1 MPKRAILITAILL
14 NLTLAGC
21 QSHKQSSVTSA
32 TSTTSSTSSTKTPE
46 KAASDQANMKPYQ
59 VPKAEKEK
67 HQYQKSGVLRLPG
80 QFSYDQA
87 GTKLTLKST
96 DALTRKTSRQL
107 LSYRLTRVK
116 QITNHAKTQKAKQ
129 MAEQAFNLAKLPNP
143 YQTIQLTFTVRNQR
157 SKPVAIDGIK
167 KIKLNQSLI
176 NTGNSL
182 SDASAGQVIGAHQS
196 KQFTA
201 MILVGPTNVKVKTMT
216 VQFSGAY
223 SQSGQQLSAAPTAI
237 SITL

>member
-1 MPKRAILITAILL
+1 MPKRAILITAIFLS
-14 NLTLAGC
+14 LTLAGC

-129 MAEQAFNLAKLPNP
+129 MAEQALILLN
-143 YQTIQLTFTVRNQR
+143 YLTPIRRF
-157 SKPVAIDGIK
+157 
-167 KIKLNQSLI
+167 
-176 NTGNSL
+176 NSL
-182 SDASAGQVIGAHQS
+182 LQLETNGQNQLRLTVS
-196 KQFTA
+196 KKS
-201 MILVGPTNVKVKTMT
+201 N
-216 VQFSGAY
+216 
-223 SQSGQQLSAAPTAI
+223 
-237 SITL
+237 SINH